1 VSVPFTDPRDVVG
14 YGAAMA
20 ISSQQ
25 AVLTIQGTT
34 MKRAGELLIEA
45 LEPYENAR
53 VTSVVQST
61 SYLTSFRGHVTLLAV
76 IDHD

>member
-1 VSVPFTDPRDVVG
+1 MSVPFTDPRDVVG